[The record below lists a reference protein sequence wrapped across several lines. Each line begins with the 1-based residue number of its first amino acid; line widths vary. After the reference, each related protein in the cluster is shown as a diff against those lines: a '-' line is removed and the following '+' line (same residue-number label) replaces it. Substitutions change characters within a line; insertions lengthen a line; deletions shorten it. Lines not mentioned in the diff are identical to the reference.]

1 MFFLNLSLG
10 EFLTI
15 LGAVGGLVTAL
26 YFLDRTRRKRTVSTL
41 RFWTPAHSAEQ
52 QQSRRR
58 VNDPWSL
65 LLQLMGLLLLLLAA
79 AELEWGTRARLGHD
93 HVLLLDTSAWS
104 GDAAAGRASGTS
116 VLDREK
122 VVAGQYLSAIPAA
135 D

>member
-1 MFFLNLSLG
+1 M
-10 EFLTI
+10 
-15 LGAVGGLVTAL
+15 
-26 YFLDRTRRKRTVSTL
+26 

-65 LLQLMGLLLLLLAA
+65 LLQLLGLLLLLLAA
-79 AELEWGTRARLGHD
+79 AELEWGARARLGRD

-104 GDAAAGRASGTS
+104 SDAAAGRASAS

-122 VVAGQYLSAIPAA
+122 DYQPANIWRRFRRMTGSCWCERMG
-135 D
+135 